1 MPHAPP
7 LVHQMLT
14 LNSGNG
20 NATSKTPSGG
30 FTSPEAGN
38 LFEKSPATNNTD
50 ANSSSTDK
58 GISGG
63 AIAGAVAGS
72 VAGAALLAAIAF
84 FLIRQR
90 RNNNANQPEPTKT
103 TNINT
108 NEYDYG
114 ELGDQPSYQNR
125 NGKQV
130 ELPAQERTPMIHEA
144 GMNPVGSMQE
154 VEAREVR
161 AELPHTNVIVEKG

>member
-7 LVHQMLT
+7 PVNQILT

-90 RNNNANQPEPTKT
+90 RNNSANQPEPT
-103 TNINT
+103 NINT
-108 NEYDYG
+108 NEFDYG
-114 ELGDQPSYQNR
+114 ELADQPSYQNR

>member
-1 MPHAPP
+1 MN
-7 LVHQMLT
+7 QILT

-20 NATSKTPSGG
+20 NASRKTPSGG

-38 LFEKSPATNNTD
+38 LFEKSPATNNTGT
-50 ANSSSTDK
+50 NSSSSDK

-63 AIAGAVAGS
+63 AIAGAVVGS

-108 NEYDYG
+108 NEYDHG
-114 ELGDQPSYQNR
+114 ELADQPSYQNR

-130 ELPAQERTPMIHEA
+130 ELPAQERTPTINEA

-154 VEAREVR
+154 VEAREIR
-161 AELPHTNVIVEKG
+161 AELPHTNVIFEKG